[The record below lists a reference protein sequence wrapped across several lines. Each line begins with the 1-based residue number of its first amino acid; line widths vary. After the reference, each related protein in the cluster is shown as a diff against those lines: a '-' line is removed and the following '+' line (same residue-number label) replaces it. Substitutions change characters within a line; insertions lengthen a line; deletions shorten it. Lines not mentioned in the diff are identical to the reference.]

1 MCYTKSV
8 CQEVIIR
15 KAVIMKYKV
24 LVLDIDGTLTN
35 TKKEIT
41 YRTKSAITRIME
53 QGVTVVLASGRPI
66 SGIEPIAR
74 ELELDKYN
82 GYILAFNGARIIE
95 CSNKKIIHDQTLSRD
110 MILKLY
116 DLSKLYNVSILS
128 YDKDSIVTEMP
139 NDEYVNI
146 EARINKMPIK
156 EVENFKEYVDY
167 PVNKCLMVGEGEY
180 LAKVEEEVREKVK
193 GEISVYR
200 SEPYFLECVPLN
212 IDKAASLEKLLEYI
226 HCTKDE
232 MIACGDGYNDI
243 SMIKYAGLGV
253 AMENAREEVK
263 EVADILTL
271 SNDEDG
277 VAHIIDKFFL

>member
-1 MCYTKSV
+1 
-8 CQEVIIR
+8 
-15 KAVIMKYKV
+15 MKYKV

>member
-1 MCYTKSV
+1 
-8 CQEVIIR
+8 
-15 KAVIMKYKV
+15 MKYKV

-35 TKKEIT
+35 SKKEIT
-41 YRTKSAITRIME
+41 KNTKLAIRRIME

-66 SGIEPIAR
+66 SGIEPLAK
-74 ELELDKYN
+74 ELELEKYG

-95 CSNKKIIHDQTLSRD
+95 CSSNTIIHDQTLPND
-110 MILKLY
+110 MISTLY
-116 DLSKLYNVSILS
+116 DLSILYNVSILS
-128 YDKDSIVTEMP
+128 YDKDSIVTEDL

-156 EVENFKEYVDY
+156 EVENFKEYVQY
-167 PVNKCLMVGEGEY
+167 PVNKCLMVGDGDY
-180 LAKVEEEVREKVK
+180 LAQVEEKVREEVK

-212 IDKAASLEKLLEYI
+212 IDKAASLEKLLKHI
-226 HCTKDE
+226 HCSKDE

-263 EVADILTL
+263 VVSDIVTL

-277 VAHIIDKFFL
+277 VAYIIDKFFL